1 MVSCIRI
8 RQLHFDSK
16 FNACSAKSQW
26 QHASLESRGQDMI
39 GAGQQQQGE
48 QEARYMIDA
57 QEEDDHEIR
66 DQIPRF
72 QDLPHRYLRCRE
84 TV

>member
-1 MVSCIRI
+1 
-8 RQLHFDSK
+8 
-16 FNACSAKSQW
+16 
-26 QHASLESRGQDMI
+26 MI

-48 QEARYMIDA
+48 QEERYMIDA
-57 QEEDDHEIR
+57 QEEDHHETR